1 MDKRSLLSNEGSQ
14 TILACDDDGKFLEYI
29 PKMVG
34 HTGEGRR
41 HLAITVLLYNS
52 KNEVLLQKRK
62 HKVFDDIWDFSAS
75 THPLHLE
82 NGKDESLEE
91 ATLRSL
97 EDEYGIKKVKLEMV
111 GTFNYF
117 AKVGELCEN
126 QQAVFCENEHD
137 ALFIGEYNG
146 KVKLNP
152 EKGYEYKWVSKQE
165 MLEDMEKNPKKYTSW
180 ANEGLKI
187 LKQVGFFN

>member
-14 TILACDDDGKFLEYI
+14 TILAFDDDGNFLEYI

-34 HTGEGRR
+34 HTGDGRR

-62 HKVFDDIWDFSAS
+62 HKVFDDIWDFTAS

-91 ATLRSL
+91 ATLRALDEEWGISPSTSL
-97 EDEYGIKKVKLEMV
+97 RVKEV
-111 GTFNYF
+111 GEFNYF
-117 AKVGELCEN
+117 KKINNL
-126 QQAVFCENEHD
+126 CENEHD
-137 ALFIGEYNG
+137 ALFIGEHNG
-146 KVKLNP
+146 EIKMDENV
-152 EKGYEYKWVSKQE
+152 GYGYKWVSKQE
-165 MLEDMEKNPKKYTSW
+165 MLEDMEKNPKKYTAW